1 MKKWSK
7 KIIRFSGRLV
17 LISFVTLC
25 LFECSYRYQWVDF
38 YSAEWNGL
46 NKEIK
51 GECDI
56 LVFGDSFSAQNDSYI
71 EFLRQQGKVVMNAA
85 VPGTCALQ
93 SSYFFSDRVK
103 QTKPKLVLFQ
113 VYLGNDLIDLNPPIN
128 YSELGLMRNIYWGLS
143 KRFHSIQYVNY
154 KLGQTTDHLDAD
166 QLETNQS
173 KAKIEFAPEN
183 YSARTKLYL
192 KSDPEIYNKMLWSQD
207 EYTDDIIRLLRI
219 YKEMIAELPT
229 GTKYKFLLIPHFAQL
244 NENLNNRLILLGGKT
259 IDKID
264 QTDLITQAFENLFGE
279 ENVLN
284 PIDCFRQEEASI
296 YYENDPHLTAYGHQ
310 VLGKYLIKNL

>member
-25 LFECSYRYQWVDF
+25 LFECSYRYQWIDF
-38 YSAEWNGL
+38 YSAEWKGL
-46 NKEIK
+46 NEE
-51 GECDI
+51 GVDECDI

-71 EFLRQQGKVVMNAA
+71 EYLRQQGKVVMNAA

-93 SSYFFSDRVK
+93 SSYFFSDRVE

-143 KRFHSIQYVNY
+143 KRFHVLQYLNY

-166 QLETNQS
+166 QLETDQP
-173 KAKIEFAPEN
+173 KAKVVFAPEN

-192 KSDPEIYNKMLWSQD
+192 KSDPEIYNKMLWGQD
-207 EYTDDIIRLLRI
+207 EYINDIIQLLKI
-219 YKEMIAELPT
+219 YKEMIAEIPA

-284 PIDCFRQEEASI
+284 PIDCFREEEASI